1 MTGPLRSESIHPL
14 HPLAALIPAMSD
26 EEYDRL
32 RDDIAANGLIDPI
45 TLYEGQVLDGRHRMR
60 ACEETSTEPHYVEYE
75 GDAPAQFVLSHNLHR
90 RHLSVSQRAMVAT
103 DFLPH
108 LMEEAKHRQGGSGR
122 FGSVSEETEPAVY
135 GRAREHAAE
144 VVGVSHA
151 VIGRAKRVVDNEPD
165 LAQRVREGE
174 MTVGAAHDEVK
185 RRQASIPKAKQ
196 ENGQVTARSV
206 QRIAEQAASL
216 EMAVGAIA
224 LTKSCSRLTAEERA
238 DAIEKCKTGRKA
250 INALVNA
257 LLAASEKE

>member
-1 MTGPLRSESIHPL
+1 MSAGVTYEA
-14 HPLAALIPAMSD
+14 HPLAALIPSMSAD
-26 EEYDRL
+26 EYTRL
-32 RDDIAANGLIDPI
+32 RDDVAANGLLDAIV
-45 TLYEGQVLDGRHRMR
+45 LHEGQVLDGRHRLR
-60 ACEETSTEPHYVEYE
+60 ACEDTDTEPIFTEYD
-75 GDAPAQFVLSHNLHR
+75 GDSPAQFVLSHNLHR

-108 LMEEAKHRQGGSGR
+108 LMEEAKARQVAHLRQGITTP
-122 FGSVSEETEPAVY
+122 SVSKETNG

-185 RRQASIPKAKQ
+185 RRQAGISKPKQ
-196 ENGQVTARSV
+196 ESGQVTARSV

-216 EMAVGAIA
+216 EMSVGAIA
-224 LTKSCSRLTAEERA
+224 LTKSCSRLTADERD
-238 DAIEKCKTGRKA
+238 DALEKCKKGRKA